1 MDVSLFT
8 HLERIVKLIDF
19 NELIIS
25 PQYMYNQQDAKNI
38 NNSGFQ
44 WFDFMFAVFP
54 WAFPQAQ
61 NLFDEISI

>member
-8 HLERIVKLIDF
+8 HLERIVNLIDF

-54 WAFPQAQ
+54 
-61 NLFDEISI
+61 